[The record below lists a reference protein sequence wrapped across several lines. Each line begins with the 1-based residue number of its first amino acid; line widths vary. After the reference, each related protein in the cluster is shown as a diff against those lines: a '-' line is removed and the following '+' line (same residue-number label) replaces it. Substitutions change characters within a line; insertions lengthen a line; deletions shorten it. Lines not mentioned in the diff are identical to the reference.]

1 MQWVLGRFDQHASF
15 VAVADIFISF
25 RTGDTERVQ
34 PIYDAFVARGL
45 TVFWSNAIPPGAPNY
60 QTIIEAELT
69 KASVVVV
76 LWTHWSVQSEP
87 VLQECLQAQRYDKLI
102 QVVLDDDILPIRFP
116 MEISYKAQKAMLAGW
131 AGDISHPDWRKLNE
145 AIDARIKY
153 HHSREYQTSL
163 GNLRTL
169 VDRSRDRSRWH
180 EERGKAR
187 RKRREQ
193 SVEIHM
199 TPCQRVTAR
208 DPGNGPITVHVQTD
222 AGEVWLTVDHA
233 ASDELDRIKSVHR
246 THNKWPAAWT
256 VSAER
261 GPAPLVTLVLTRAD
275 AEMLTFP
282 KPKA

>member
-1 MQWVLGRFDQHASF
+1 MWAF
-15 VAVADIFISF
+15 AVADVFISF

-87 VLQECLQAQRYDKLI
+87 VLQECLQAQRYEKLI
-102 QVVLDDDILPIRFP
+102 QVVLVDDILPIRFP
-116 MEISYKAQKAMLAGW
+116 MEISFKAQKAMLPGW
-131 AGDISHPDWRKLNE
+131 AGDIEHPAWRRLTE
-145 AIDARIKY
+145 EIDARIKY
-153 HHSREYQTSL
+153 QHSPAHQTSVGRGQML
-163 GNLRTL
+163 LDQLREIGRK
-169 VDRSRDRSRWH
+169 VD
-180 EERGKAR
+180 ERKKAR

-193 SVEIHM
+193 SVVVHM
-199 TPCQRVTAR
+199 KPAQRVTSR

-222 AGEVWLTVDHA
+222 AGEVWLTIDRA
-233 ASDELDRIKSVHR
+233 ASDDLDKIKRVHGY
-246 THNKWPAAWT
+246 HNKWPAEWT
-256 VSAER
+256 VPAQR
-261 GPAPLVTLVLTRAD
+261 GPAPLVTLVLTRTD